1 MKNQILKFVFKMKKA
16 KNAIIKEF
24 TGTWAD
30 MEMYFPGAIIV
41 NTTYVDEL
49 DLA

>member
-1 MKNQILKFVFKMKKA
+1 MEKEILKFVFKMKKA

-49 DLA
+49 ELA

>member
-1 MKNQILKFVFKMKKA
+1 MKRA

-30 MEMYFPGAIIV
+30 MEMYFSGAIILSITPV
-41 NTTYVDEL
+41 EEEG